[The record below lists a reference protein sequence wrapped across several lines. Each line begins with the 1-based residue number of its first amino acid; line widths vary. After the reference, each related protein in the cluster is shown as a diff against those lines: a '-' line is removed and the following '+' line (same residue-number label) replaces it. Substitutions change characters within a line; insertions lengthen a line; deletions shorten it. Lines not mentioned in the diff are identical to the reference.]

1 MSVVDD
7 IKARLD
13 IVDVVS
19 GYVSL
24 NKAGRNFKAPCPF
37 HNEKTPSFVVTPD
50 RQSWRCFGA
59 CATGGDIF
67 GFVMRKE
74 GLEFGDALKVLAERA
89 GVELSENKTDSDKRD
104 ALYSVNSVAAQFYQD
119 VLTQSGGKQALDYV
133 TKRGLNE
140 DAMSTFQIGASP
152 AEWDGLKN
160 YLEKMGVSEDQ
171 SIEAGLLRKSE
182 NGRVFDFFRGRLMF
196 PISDSRGRVTGFG
209 ARALDDSNPKY
220 LNTGETPIFNKRN
233 TLYGLHLA
241 RNAIRTS
248 NTGIVVEGYMDV
260 IAAHQHGYAN
270 VVASMGTA
278 LTEQQVAQLKT
289 LAKSFVLALDPDVAG
304 QEATLRSLETSWR
317 VIGQQAQASRDNSAG
332 VLYQRDAITLNI
344 AELTEGRDPDEL
356 IRHDSTEW
364 ERLTADAVP
373 FLDFLI
379 PAIVRRFDVSTGH
392 GKTQVVQTLKPSI
405 TAIDNNFDQDHYV
418 NMLAEA
424 LQVEVATLRTTLN
437 GLDAPKPKRGRRN
450 QDQEQAPHPADRVSE
465 KSLSSNAESAI
476 EDYILTLL
484 VQNPHLRN
492 DGKAIDSDLFYKTET
507 KQLFTHWLSC
517 TRIDEL
523 QDSVDESLSVYL
535 TQVTQKDLVPI
546 DRIGS
551 ERALAQCVQ
560 RLQKRHL
567 HDMQESLLSTES
579 SSEPPPKDIEADVT
593 RINTR
598 LKELFANKVQ

>member
-50 RQSWRCFGA
+50 RQSWRCFGLL
-59 CATGGDIF
+59 ATGGDIF

-152 AEWDGLKN
+152 AAWDGLKN

-248 NTGIVVEGYMDV
+248 NTGIVVEGYTDV
-260 IAAHQHGYAN
+260 IAAHQHG
-270 VVASMGTA
+270 
-278 LTEQQVAQLKT
+278 
-289 LAKSFVLALDPDVAG
+289 
-304 QEATLRSLETSWR
+304 
-317 VIGQQAQASRDNSAG
+317 
-332 VLYQRDAITLNI
+332 
-344 AELTEGRDPDEL
+344 
-356 IRHDSTEW
+356 
-364 ERLTADAVP
+364 
-373 FLDFLI
+373 
-379 PAIVRRFDVSTGH
+379 
-392 GKTQVVQTLKPSI
+392 
-405 TAIDNNFDQDHYV
+405 
-418 NMLAEA
+418 
-424 LQVEVATLRTTLN
+424 
-437 GLDAPKPKRGRRN
+437 
-450 QDQEQAPHPADRVSE
+450 
-465 KSLSSNAESAI
+465 
-476 EDYILTLL
+476 
-484 VQNPHLRN
+484 
-492 DGKAIDSDLFYKTET
+492 
-507 KQLFTHWLSC
+507 
-517 TRIDEL
+517 
-523 QDSVDESLSVYL
+523 
-535 TQVTQKDLVPI
+535 
-546 DRIGS
+546 
-551 ERALAQCVQ
+551 
-560 RLQKRHL
+560 
-567 HDMQESLLSTES
+567 
-579 SSEPPPKDIEADVT
+579 
-593 RINTR
+593 
-598 LKELFANKVQ
+598 